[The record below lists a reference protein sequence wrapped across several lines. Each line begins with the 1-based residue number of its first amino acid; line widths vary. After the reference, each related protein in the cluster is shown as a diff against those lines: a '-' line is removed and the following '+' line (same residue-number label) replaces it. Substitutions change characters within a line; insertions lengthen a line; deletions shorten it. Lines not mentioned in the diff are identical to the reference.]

1 MVLGLRVTV
10 VGSGAIGGLAGA
22 YMVMAGEDVLFVDR
36 WVEHVKAMNER
47 GLKITGIKEAHLKVK
62 AATPDQVKGPLE
74 LLVIAAKSQHTEEAV
89 QGVRRAITPETTV
102 VALSNG
108 FNVYRIARNVPN
120 GTRQVIGTV
129 PDYGGALV
137 DPGHL
142 EFGSQ
147 MPLHIGEMD
156 GRITDRL
163 HELQRLFS
171 HFTET
176 ILSDNIIGEI
186 WAKQVYASW
195 VVMSALVDASDAEV
209 MASERT
215 RLMAGALVKEALK
228 VALAAGVAVKPL
240 KAFFDPKIW
249 SPETPEETKQY
260 LDWMEQA
267 PGLGARWKRK
277 ERSNLVK
284 KASGMWWDIVY
295 RKRKSETRWITGDVV
310 EEAHRLGVPVPGNEK
325 LANMIYEIEDGKRKL
340 GWHNID
346 ELETHMNSV
355 GCVLPR

>member
-1 MVLGLRVTV
+1 
-10 VGSGAIGGLAGA
+10 
-22 YMVMAGEDVLFVDR
+22 
-36 WVEHVKAMNER
+36 
-47 GLKITGIKEAHLKVK
+47 
-62 AATPDQVKGPLE
+62 
-74 LLVIAAKSQHTEEAV
+74 
-89 QGVRRAITPETTV
+89 
-102 VALSNG
+102 
-108 FNVYRIARNVPN
+108 
-120 GTRQVIGTV
+120 
-129 PDYGGALV
+129 
-137 DPGHL
+137 
-142 EFGSQ
+142 
-147 MPLHIGEMD
+147 MD

-186 WAKQVYASW
+186 WAKQVYNSY
-195 VVMSALVDASDAEV
+195 VHMTALVNAPISEI